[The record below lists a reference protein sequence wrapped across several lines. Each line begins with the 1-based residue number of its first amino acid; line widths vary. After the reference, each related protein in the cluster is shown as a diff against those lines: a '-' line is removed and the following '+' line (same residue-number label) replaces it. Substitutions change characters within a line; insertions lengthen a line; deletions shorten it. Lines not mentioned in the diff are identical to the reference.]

1 MWERKLEARCLGLL
15 GMERVARA
23 GDPLRARAG
32 TCGGSARGPNSGW
45 KLPRQGCRE
54 GVCGCAGLIRSEE
67 LVLGAASWEQTR
79 GMRTHSVC
87 RARAPFCEHRASVI
101 NSSYFKNLFRSTIK
115 LCEPRPLRCGAR
127 GDFEN
132 TFSVSSCRGQA
143 QAPPMSQV
151 FQLCSFEGWIS
162 RGYNAQ
168 LKRRANNEWANIVHF
183 EQVPLRRETA
193 FLAPIVRE

>member
-1 MWERKLEARCLGLL
+1 VWERKWEARCLGLL
-15 GMERVARA
+15 GMGRVARA

-32 TCGGSARGPNSGW
+32 TCGGSARGPTSGW
-45 KLPRQGCRE
+45 KVPRQGCRE

-151 FQLCSFEGWIS
+151 LFFRRMDHQPRIQ
-162 RGYNAQ
+162 RP
-168 LKRRANNEWANIVHF
+168 LKRRANNEWANIVLF
-183 EQVPLRRETA
+183 EQVPLQRETA
-193 FLAPIVRE
+193 FVAPIVRE